1 MKILHTSDWH
11 LGKRLDYFSRLEEQ
25 RAVLAEI
32 CEIADTEQVDAIIIA
47 GDLFDTFNPPVEA
60 VELLYKTLRKLSYE
74 GQRPVIAIAGN
85 HDSADRIDAP
95 DILARECGIIFI
107 GYPQA
112 HIQPFRIERGF
123 SVNVATAGFMEIS
136 LPTYSYPL
144 RIIHTPFANE
154 LRLKQFLG
162 LDDKGQQLN
171 EVLRKHWRALA
182 NAHCDNNG
190 VNLLTTHLYMLQRG
204 GEILEEPEGEKPIKV
219 GNADLLYSDI
229 IPLQIQ
235 YTALGH
241 LHRFQN
247 IGNQQRPA
255 IYPSSPLAYSFSEAG
270 QEKGVV
276 IVEVVPEHP
285 AQYRFVPLTAGR
297 KLYRKRFEDID
308 ETVSW
313 LHQHPETLLELTLV
327 SDTFINSADIKRIHE
342 AHDGIIHIIPIV
354 RQATPNTAN
363 TPSINL
369 DQEVDVL
376 FKDYF
381 RHRLGQEANQEVMDL
396 LDEVI
401 NCETETED

>member
-32 CEIADTEQVDAIIIA
+32 CEIADAERVDAVIVA

-60 VELLYKTLRKLSYE
+60 VELLYKTLRRLSHE
-74 GQRPVIAIAGN
+74 GRRPVIAIAGN

-95 DILARECGIIFI
+95 DALARECGIIFI

-112 HIQPFRIERGF
+112 TIRPFRTNNGF
-123 SVNVATAGFMEIS
+123 SINIATAGFLEIS
-136 LPTYSYPL
+136 LPQYNYPL

-171 EVLRKHWRALA
+171 ELLRKHWLA
-182 NAHCDNNG
+182 IGNMHCDNHG

-204 GEILEEPEGEKPIKV
+204 GEILEEPDGEKPIKV
-219 GNADLLYSDI
+219 GHADLVYADA
-229 IPLQIQ
+229 IPPQIQ
-235 YTALGH
+235 YAALGH

-247 IGNQQRPA
+247 IGDQQRPVV
-255 IYPSSPLAYSFSEAG
+255 YPSSPLAYSFLEAG
-270 QEKGVV
+270 QAKGVV
-276 IVEVVPEHP
+276 IVELAPTQL
-285 AQYRFVPLTAGR
+285 AQYRFAHLSSGR
-297 KLYRKRFEDID
+297 KLHRKRFEDID
-308 ETVSW
+308 AAVLW
-313 LHQHPETLLELTLV
+313 LHENPETLVELTLI
-327 SDTFINSADIKRIHE
+327 SDTFLSSADMKRIHE

-354 RQATPNTAN
+354 QHAASSPTHTPV
-363 TPSINL
+363 NL
-369 DQEVDVL
+369 DQDIDVL

-381 RHRLGQEANQEVMDL
+381 QHRLGQEPNPELMDL
-396 LDEVI
+396 LNEVI
-401 NCETETED
+401 NCETRPED

>member
-32 CEIADTEQVDAIIIA
+32 CQIADRENVDAIIIA

-60 VELLYKTLRKLSYE
+60 VELLYKTLRKLSHE

-112 HIQPFRIERGF
+112 TIPLFDTKNGF
-123 SVNVATAGFMEIS
+123 SIQTAAAGFLEIS
-136 LPTYSYPL
+136 LPKYNYPL
-144 RIIHTPFANE
+144 RVIHTPFANE

-162 LDDKGQQLN
+162 LDDKAQQLN
-171 EVLRKHWRALA
+171 EVLRKHWL
-182 NAHCDNNG
+182 NIGNTYCDNQG

-204 GEILEEPEGEKPIKV
+204 GEVLEEPEGEKPLKV
-219 GNADLLYSDI
+219 GHADLVYADA
-229 IPLQIQ
+229 IPPQIQ

-241 LHRFQN
+241 LHRFQD
-247 IGNQQRPA
+247 IGDEGRPVV
-255 IYPSSPLAYSFSEAG
+255 YPSSPLAYSFSEAG
-270 QEKGVV
+270 QKKGVV
-276 IVEVVPEHP
+276 IVDAFPQQP
-285 AQYRFVPLTAGR
+285 AHYRFVPLSSGR

-308 ETVSW
+308 VAVSW
-313 LHQHPETLLELTLV
+313 LNENPDTLVELTLV
-327 SDTFINSADIKRIHE
+327 SDTFISSADMKRIHD
-342 AHDGIIHIIPIV
+342 AHDGIIHIIPLV
-354 RQATPNTAN
+354 QQTTPDTAH
-363 TPSINL
+363 TLSINL
-369 DQEVDVL
+369 DQNIDAL

-381 RHRLGQEANQEVMDL
+381 QHRLGQEPNPELMDL
-396 LDEVI
+396 LNEVI
-401 NCETETED
+401 NCETETEN